1 MNIKSKKLL
10 FKRALLQELMTT
22 AAGAF
27 LILLGIVIAQRAGN
41 LIRLA
46 AKGILPNDAIITML
60 GFNMVKFLPMLLSLT
75 LFLSVLMTLSRWY
88 RDSEMVIWFSAGLS
102 INHWIRPIL
111 GFAVPVI
118 ALIAGLSLFI
128 MPWATNKADDY
139 RTELKSRDDLA
150 SISPGVFKE
159 SKSAERVFFIE
170 SFDELGNVVKNIFVQ
185 TIQHQKLG
193 IVVAAQGSRFTDKNG
208 DNFLLMKNGRRY
220 QGDRGSAEFSTTT
233 FEKYAVRVEAAEVK
247 EEPPS
252 TQSKS
257 SQELIKTSDSEN
269 NAELQW
275 RMAIPISAL
284 VLTLLAIPLSSLD
297 PRAGRSAN
305 FVMALIIYMIY
316 NNLLSIMQA
325 WVAQGKVNGTLGL
338 WPVHLIFMALATY
351 MFYRR
356 VHQLPLLPSI
366 FSKVVTIAFS
376 SVKRKPPLIT

>member
-1 MNIKSKKLL
+1 
-10 FKRALLQELMTT
+10 MTT

-208 DNFLLMKNGRRY
+208 DNFLLMENGRRY

-284 VLTLLAIPLSSLD
+284 VLALLAIPLSSLD